1 MGDLI
6 ARFHL
11 HTRAFHGTIARKRN
25 AAKITK
31 CTRPWSTVVR
41 PVPKVITP
49 TRRVIASSICSF
61 RSSPSLSGS
70 PNRMDMAATAGIVR
84 PMLAS
89 ADPKA
94 KFKLVCNLLARAAFK
109 AAKLSGSNT
118 KVAMTM
124 PTTGLGAPTLA
135 TKSSTVGV
143 SAFARP
149 TTATRDRSS
158 NPTLMIE
165 VLLDGRGAHR
175 PDPPMAGILVTI
187 GATKPRPH
195 SSPRTA
201 VCRFGHGY
209 RLRRF
214 GRL

>member
-1 MGDLI
+1 
-6 ARFHL
+6 
-11 HTRAFHGTIARKRN
+11 
-25 AAKITK
+25 
-31 CTRPWSTVVR
+31 
-41 PVPKVITP
+41 
-49 TRRVIASSICSF
+49 
-61 RSSPSLSGS
+61 
-70 PNRMDMAATAGIVR
+70 MAATAGIVR

-109 AAKLSGSNT
+109 AAKNSGSNT

-143 SAFARP
+143 NAFARP

-165 VLLDGRGAHR
+165 FAGWPRR
-175 PDPPMAGILVTI
+175 PPARIPMAGILGDV
-187 GATKPRPH
+187 GATKPRPTARPGRPFAVLGIWIPAEALWP
-195 SSPRTA
+195 SLSRSGRLRIFQQSIRGFSA
-201 VCRFGHGY
+201 VCPISLGFPSVLEEGPSA
-209 RLRRF
+209 
-214 GRL
+214 